1 MPNLNLLADDQLPH
15 VEADATYRYLGIA
28 ERATFSAAEMRTG
41 VCSEFLRRIKLVC
54 NTALNSINLV
64 RAINAFAVPVVLYS
78 LPLLHWTKAD
88 VAGLD
93 RLLRRQLVSC
103 QAHHP
108 RASTLRLYLPR
119 REGGRGFLSI
129 ETLAHRG
136 EVRLAR
142 YMSGNQDT
150 QLVGILQ
157 AHQLS
162 LPPSRSI
169 HHRAMKFLEELGIA
183 LPAATKSSV
192 RLAISRRGMSELQD
206 RPLQGQFWRRLNGS
220 GLDASLSLAWLNS
233 PSLRR
238 EAEGTI
244 VAAQEQMLATRNFS
258 ARISRQIPVADDLC
272 RCCGAPGETLD
283 HLLGCCPALARTS
296 YITRHDSVVRALHWG
311 ICKGHGRPD
320 LAASPGRH
328 RLESLVVL
336 PDGVKLFW
344 ETTIPTSRH
353 LSANRPDLV
362 IRSRSSVQLVD
373 VSVPL
378 DINVSNKAS
387 EKRTKY
393 QPLCQEICRLWSVG
407 TCTVIP
413 IIVGALGGLHSNAP
427 ELLKELC
434 PMSVAVLQQWAL
446 LGSVAIL
453 RTVLH
458 K

>member
-1 MPNLNLLADDQLPH
+1 
-15 VEADATYRYLGIA
+15 
-28 ERATFSAAEMRTG
+28 
-41 VCSEFLRRIKLVC
+41 
-54 NTALNSINLV
+54 
-64 RAINAFAVPVVLYS
+64 
-78 LPLLHWTKAD
+78 
-88 VAGLD
+88 
-93 RLLRRQLVSC
+93 
-103 QAHHP
+103 
-108 RASTLRLYLPR
+108 
-119 REGGRGFLSI
+119 
-129 ETLAHRG
+129 
-136 EVRLAR
+136 
-142 YMSGNQDT
+142 
-150 QLVGILQ
+150 
-157 AHQLS
+157 
-162 LPPSRSI
+162 
-169 HHRAMKFLEELGIA
+169 MKFLEELGIA

-328 RLESLVVL
+328 RLEPLVVL